1 MSWSI
6 QALGTVFGVCQSPHY
21 CPGQPGPLSLCQG
34 SPGAGGAG
42 LGFAGG
48 RSHQEDVVARHAL
61 L

>member
-1 MSWSI
+1 MDLKHLAQWVEYVSLPSI
-6 QALGTVFGVCQSPHY
+6 AQ
-21 CPGQPGPLSLCQG
+21 GQPGPLSLCQG

-48 RSHQEDVVARHAL
+48 RSHQEDIVARHAL